1 MKKTFAI
8 AFALVMSA
16 ATVAFSQDEN
26 GRNARRPGGNFLAA
40 ARTEDGKIDLSK
52 LPEQTPAQRK
62 EALKNADK
70 DGDGFLTPE
79 EMRDAF
85 PGRGNRGGQNGAPGA
100 RGGFPGTP
108 NGGPGA
114 GAPRA
119 PFFGGAMTDGKLDL
133 SKLPEQMPQERK
145 DEMKKA
151 DKDGDG
157 FLTME
162 EMRELFPNRGPQG
175 GFGQPGFGF
184 GQPGF
189 GQPGFGFG
197 QPGFGGPQRGPFGDA
212 MTDGKLDLSK
222 LPEQMPQE
230 RKDEMKK
237 ADKDGDGFLTM
248 EEMREMF
255 PRPRFRF
262 PEGRKPDFVND
273 DNAIVIDK
281 LVEALKACDKNSD
294 GIIDEEEQKA
304 MAETAREKFGFSLQ
318 MYIQNVLGAQG
329 AFGMGMGPGFG
340 MGMGS
345 APQWGQPGFGGP
357 GMGQGP
363 RRGGDR
369 GPRGDRQ

>member
-85 PGRGNRGGQNGAPGA
+85 PGRGNRGGQNSAPGA
-100 RGGFPGTP
+100 RGGFPGAP

-175 GFGQPGFGF
+175 GFGQPSF
-184 GQPGF
+184 GF

-222 LPEQMPQE
+222 LPEQMSQE

-248 EEMREMF
+248 EEMRELF

-262 PEGRKPDFVND
+262 PDGKKPDFVND

-318 MYIQNVLGAQG
+318 MYIQNVLGAPG
-329 AFGMGMGPGFG
+329 AFGMAMGPGFG
-340 MGMGS
+340 MGMGP
-345 APQWGQPGFGGP
+345 APQWGQPRFGGP
-357 GMGQGP
+357 GMGQGA

>member
-1 MKKTFAI
+1 MKKTLAI

-100 RGGFPGTP
+100 RGGFPGAP

-114 GAPRA
+114 GAQRA

-162 EMRELFPNRGPQG
+162 EMREL
-175 GFGQPGFGF
+175 
-184 GQPGF
+184 
-189 GQPGFGFG
+189 
-197 QPGFGGPQRGPFGDA
+197 
-212 MTDGKLDLSK
+212 
-222 LPEQMPQE
+222 
-230 RKDEMKK
+230 
-237 ADKDGDGFLTM
+237 
-248 EEMREMF
+248 F

-318 MYIQNVLGAQG
+318 MYIQNVLGAPG

-340 MGMGS
+340 MGMGP

>member
-100 RGGFPGTP
+100 RGGFPGAP

-133 SKLPEQMPQERK
+133 SKLPEQMSQERK

-162 EMRELFPNRGPQG
+162 EMRELFP
-175 GFGQPGFGF
+175 
-184 GQPGF
+184 
-189 GQPGFGFG
+189 
-197 QPGFGGPQRGPFGDA
+197 
-212 MTDGKLDLSK
+212 
-222 LPEQMPQE
+222 
-230 RKDEMKK
+230 
-237 ADKDGDGFLTM
+237 
-248 EEMREMF
+248 
-255 PRPRFRF
+255 RPRFRF
-262 PEGRKPDFVND
+262 PDGKKPDFVND

-318 MYIQNVLGAQG
+318 MYIQNVLGAPG
-329 AFGMGMGPGFG
+329 AFGMAMGPGFG
-340 MGMGS
+340 MGMGP
-345 APQWGQPGFGGP
+345 APQWGQPRFGGP
-357 GMGQGP
+357 GMGQDA

>member
-70 DGDGFLTPE
+70 DGAGFLTPE

-100 RGGFPGTP
+100 RGGFPGAP

-151 DKDGDG
+151 DNDGDG
-157 FLTME
+157 FLTMA
-162 EMRELFPNRGPQG
+162 EMRELF
-175 GFGQPGFGF
+175 
-184 GQPGF
+184 
-189 GQPGFGFG
+189 
-197 QPGFGGPQRGPFGDA
+197 
-212 MTDGKLDLSK
+212 T
-222 LPEQMPQE
+222 
-230 RKDEMKK
+230 
-237 ADKDGDGFLTM
+237 
-248 EEMREMF
+248 
-255 PRPRFRF
+255 RPRFSF

-318 MYIQNVLGAQG
+318 MYIQNVLGAPG
-329 AFGMGMGPGFG
+329 AFGMG
-340 MGMGS
+340 
-345 APQWGQPGFGGP
+345 
-357 GMGQGP
+357 
-363 RRGGDR
+363 
-369 GPRGDRQ
+369 

>member
-1 MKKTFAI
+1 MKKTLAI

-100 RGGFPGTP
+100 RGGFPGAP

-145 DEMKKA
+145 DAMKKA

-175 GFGQPGFGF
+175 GFGQPGFG
-184 GQPGF
+184 
-189 GQPGFGFG
+189 QPGFGFG

-212 MTDGKLDLSK
+212 
-222 LPEQMPQE
+222 
-230 RKDEMKK
+230 R
-237 ADKDGDGFLTM
+237 
-248 EEMREMF
+248 
-255 PRPRFRF
+255 
-262 PEGRKPDFVND
+262 N
-273 DNAIVIDK
+273 
-281 LVEALKACDKNSD
+281 
-294 GIIDEEEQKA
+294 
-304 MAETAREKFGFSLQ
+304 EK
-318 MYIQNVLGAQG
+318 
-329 AFGMGMGPGFG
+329 
-340 MGMGS
+340 
-345 APQWGQPGFGGP
+345 GG
-357 GMGQGP
+357 
-363 RRGGDR
+363 
-369 GPRGDRQ
+369 

>member
-1 MKKTFAI
+1 MKKTLAI

-100 RGGFPGTP
+100 RGGFPGAP

-114 GAPRA
+114 GAQRA

-133 SKLPEQMPQERK
+133 SKLPEQMSQERK

-175 GFGQPGFGF
+175 GFGQPGFG
-184 GQPGF
+184 QPGF
-189 GQPGFGFG
+189 GFGQPGFG

-248 EEMREMF
+248 EEMRELF

-318 MYIQNVLGAQG
+318 MYIQNVLGAPG

-340 MGMGS
+340 MGMGP

>member
-16 ATVAFSQDEN
+16 VTVAFSQDEN

-100 RGGFPGTP
+100 RGGFPGAP

-162 EMRELFPNRGPQG
+162 EMREL
-175 GFGQPGFGF
+175 
-184 GQPGF
+184 
-189 GQPGFGFG
+189 
-197 QPGFGGPQRGPFGDA
+197 
-212 MTDGKLDLSK
+212 
-222 LPEQMPQE
+222 
-230 RKDEMKK
+230 
-237 ADKDGDGFLTM
+237 
-248 EEMREMF
+248 F

-318 MYIQNVLGAQG
+318 MYIQNVLGAPG

-340 MGMGS
+340 MGMGP

>member
-100 RGGFPGTP
+100 RGGFPGAP

-145 DEMKKA
+145 DAMKKA

-162 EMRELFPNRGPQG
+162 EMREL
-175 GFGQPGFGF
+175 
-184 GQPGF
+184 
-189 GQPGFGFG
+189 
-197 QPGFGGPQRGPFGDA
+197 
-212 MTDGKLDLSK
+212 
-222 LPEQMPQE
+222 
-230 RKDEMKK
+230 
-237 ADKDGDGFLTM
+237 
-248 EEMREMF
+248 F

-318 MYIQNVLGAQG
+318 MYIQNVLGAPG

-340 MGMGS
+340 MGMGP

>member
-1 MKKTFAI
+1 MKKTLAI

-100 RGGFPGTP
+100 RGGFPGAP

-162 EMRELFPNRGPQG
+162 EMREL
-175 GFGQPGFGF
+175 
-184 GQPGF
+184 
-189 GQPGFGFG
+189 
-197 QPGFGGPQRGPFGDA
+197 
-212 MTDGKLDLSK
+212 
-222 LPEQMPQE
+222 
-230 RKDEMKK
+230 
-237 ADKDGDGFLTM
+237 
-248 EEMREMF
+248 F

-318 MYIQNVLGAQG
+318 MYIQNVLGAPG

-340 MGMGS
+340 MGMGP

>member
-100 RGGFPGTP
+100 RGGFPGAP

-175 GFGQPGFGF
+175 GFGQPSFGF

-197 QPGFGGPQRGPFGDA
+197 QPGFGGPHRGPFGDA

-222 LPEQMPQE
+222 LPEQMSQE

-248 EEMREMF
+248 EEMRELF
-255 PRPRFRF
+255 PRPRFQF
-262 PEGRKPDFVND
+262 PDGKKPDFVND

-318 MYIQNVLGAQG
+318 MYIQNVLGAPG
-329 AFGMGMGPGFG
+329 AFGMAMGPGFG
-340 MGMGS
+340 MGMGP
-345 APQWGQPGFGGP
+345 APQWGQPRFGGP
-357 GMGQGP
+357 EMGQGA

>member
-1 MKKTFAI
+1 MKKTLAI

-100 RGGFPGTP
+100 RGGFPGAP

-145 DEMKKA
+145 DAMKKA

-162 EMRELFPNRGPQG
+162 EMREL
-175 GFGQPGFGF
+175 
-184 GQPGF
+184 
-189 GQPGFGFG
+189 
-197 QPGFGGPQRGPFGDA
+197 
-212 MTDGKLDLSK
+212 
-222 LPEQMPQE
+222 
-230 RKDEMKK
+230 
-237 ADKDGDGFLTM
+237 
-248 EEMREMF
+248 F

-318 MYIQNVLGAQG
+318 MYIQNVLGAPG

-340 MGMGS
+340 MGMGP
-345 APQWGQPGFGGP
+345 APQWGQPAFGGP

>member
-100 RGGFPGTP
+100 RGGFPGAP

-145 DEMKKA
+145 DAMKKA

-162 EMRELFPNRGPQG
+162 EMREL
-175 GFGQPGFGF
+175 
-184 GQPGF
+184 
-189 GQPGFGFG
+189 
-197 QPGFGGPQRGPFGDA
+197 
-212 MTDGKLDLSK
+212 
-222 LPEQMPQE
+222 
-230 RKDEMKK
+230 
-237 ADKDGDGFLTM
+237 
-248 EEMREMF
+248 F

-318 MYIQNVLGAQG
+318 MYIQNVLGAPG

-340 MGMGS
+340 MGMGP
-345 APQWGQPGFGGP
+345 APQWGQPAFGGP

>member
-1 MKKTFAI
+1 MKKTLAI

-100 RGGFPGTP
+100 RGGFPGAP

-145 DEMKKA
+145 DAMKKA

-162 EMRELFPNRGPQG
+162 EMREL
-175 GFGQPGFGF
+175 
-184 GQPGF
+184 
-189 GQPGFGFG
+189 
-197 QPGFGGPQRGPFGDA
+197 
-212 MTDGKLDLSK
+212 
-222 LPEQMPQE
+222 
-230 RKDEMKK
+230 
-237 ADKDGDGFLTM
+237 
-248 EEMREMF
+248 F

-318 MYIQNVLGAQG
+318 MYIQNVLGAPG

-340 MGMGS
+340 MGMGP

>member
-100 RGGFPGTP
+100 RGGFPGAP

-175 GFGQPGFGF
+175 GFGQPSFGF

-222 LPEQMPQE
+222 LPEQMSQE

-248 EEMREMF
+248 EEMRELF
-255 PRPRFRF
+255 PRPRFQF
-262 PEGRKPDFVND
+262 PDGKKPDFVND

-318 MYIQNVLGAQG
+318 MYIQNVLGAPG
-329 AFGMGMGPGFG
+329 AFGMAMGPGFG
-340 MGMGS
+340 MGMGP
-345 APQWGQPGFGGP
+345 APQWGQPRFGGP
-357 GMGQGP
+357 EMGQGA

>member
-100 RGGFPGTP
+100 RGGFPGAP

-162 EMRELFPNRGPQG
+162 EMREL
-175 GFGQPGFGF
+175 
-184 GQPGF
+184 
-189 GQPGFGFG
+189 
-197 QPGFGGPQRGPFGDA
+197 
-212 MTDGKLDLSK
+212 
-222 LPEQMPQE
+222 
-230 RKDEMKK
+230 
-237 ADKDGDGFLTM
+237 
-248 EEMREMF
+248 F

-318 MYIQNVLGAQG
+318 MYIQNVLGAPG

-340 MGMGS
+340 MGMGP

>member
-100 RGGFPGTP
+100 RGGFPGAP

-162 EMRELFPNRGPQG
+162 EMREL
-175 GFGQPGFGF
+175 
-184 GQPGF
+184 
-189 GQPGFGFG
+189 
-197 QPGFGGPQRGPFGDA
+197 
-212 MTDGKLDLSK
+212 
-222 LPEQMPQE
+222 
-230 RKDEMKK
+230 
-237 ADKDGDGFLTM
+237 
-248 EEMREMF
+248 F

-318 MYIQNVLGAQG
+318 MYIQNVLGAPG

-340 MGMGS
+340 MGMGP

-357 GMGQGP
+357 GMDQGP

>member
-100 RGGFPGTP
+100 RGGFPGAP

-162 EMRELFPNRGPQG
+162 EMREL
-175 GFGQPGFGF
+175 
-184 GQPGF
+184 
-189 GQPGFGFG
+189 
-197 QPGFGGPQRGPFGDA
+197 
-212 MTDGKLDLSK
+212 
-222 LPEQMPQE
+222 
-230 RKDEMKK
+230 
-237 ADKDGDGFLTM
+237 
-248 EEMREMF
+248 F

-318 MYIQNVLGAQG
+318 MYIQNVLGAPG

-340 MGMGS
+340 MGMGT

-357 GMGQGP
+357 GMDQGP

>member
-100 RGGFPGTP
+100 RGGFPGAP

-145 DEMKKA
+145 DAMKKA

-162 EMRELFPNRGPQG
+162 EMREL
-175 GFGQPGFGF
+175 
-184 GQPGF
+184 
-189 GQPGFGFG
+189 
-197 QPGFGGPQRGPFGDA
+197 
-212 MTDGKLDLSK
+212 
-222 LPEQMPQE
+222 
-230 RKDEMKK
+230 
-237 ADKDGDGFLTM
+237 
-248 EEMREMF
+248 F

-318 MYIQNVLGAQG
+318 MYIQNVLGAPG
-329 AFGMGMGPGFG
+329 AFGMGMGTGFG
-340 MGMGS
+340 MGMGP